1 MTGQNLKNG
10 PDDLL
15 GVDIQVL
22 AEIRLDTSQELFL
35 VTLL

>member
-1 MTGQNLKNG
+1 MTRQNLKDG

-22 AEIRLDTSQELFL
+22 ANIRLDMSQKLFL